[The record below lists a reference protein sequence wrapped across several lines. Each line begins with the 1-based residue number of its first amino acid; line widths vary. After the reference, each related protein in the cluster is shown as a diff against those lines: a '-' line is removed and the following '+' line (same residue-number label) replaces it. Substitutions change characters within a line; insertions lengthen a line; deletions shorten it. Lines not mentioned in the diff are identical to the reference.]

1 MTPSIVIGRRFR
13 GPAGSGNGGSTC
25 GLVAGLLNA
34 DTVEVTLRLPPPLD
48 APLRV
53 ERADD
58 SVRRPL
64 GGDGRR
70 LHAGTALFRDD
81 RPLAVARAVSFMVGD
96 DVRDG
101 TLPRVNGR

>member
-48 APLRV
+48 VPLRV

-58 SVRRPL
+58 SVRVL
-64 GGDGRR
+64 DG
-70 LHAGTALFRDD
+70 
-81 RPLAVARAVSFMVGD
+81 

-101 TLPRVNGR
+101 TLPRVIDR